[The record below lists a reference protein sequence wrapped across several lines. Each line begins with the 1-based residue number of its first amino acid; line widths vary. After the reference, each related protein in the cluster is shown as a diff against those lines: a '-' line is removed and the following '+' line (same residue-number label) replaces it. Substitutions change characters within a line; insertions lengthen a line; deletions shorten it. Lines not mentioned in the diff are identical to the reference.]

1 MRIMRHT
8 TLLFFLAV
16 MAGQAAAQ
24 DTTRVPTGVKLSTTY
39 SVIRKPTVAVRPTN
53 GDADGNVIQQVS
65 TILQRDLD
73 FSDAFTMGQTPAAL
87 ASGPV
92 DYGQWTSLNVI
103 FVVSSDIVPSGQG
116 YLLNVELHDV
126 PFKKI
131 KEKQSF
137 PLPSGSSPDFRIA
150 VHAVS
155 DELVRWMTGK
165 PGAAASRIALTR
177 WTTNGSELVIVD
189 YDAENMRRVMSSSE
203 KFYSPAWSP
212 DGRKLAYSV
221 MNSAGRR
228 ELRERDLV
236 ANNERVISNR
246 SLISYTP
253 AYSPD
258 GKHIAFS
265 FAIGNGN
272 EIHDIDLERGGAPR
286 RLTTIQSRWSDVSP
300 TFSPDGRRIAFQSD
314 RLGQSHIFVVG
325 SDGGQATAVT
335 PFGAGRVK
343 FVAPDWSPTT
353 NEVVFHGES
362 IGGFHLMI
370 VDASKPGQAFQITDT
385 GSNEDPSWAPDGRHI
400 VFTGVGSEGSGLYVI
415 DRQSG
420 RTRKLVSGASL
431 KMPEW
436 SGRLA
441 TSSAAAGN

>member
-1 MRIMRHT
+1 MRRTGCLLLLALVT
-8 TLLFFLAV
+8 T
-16 MAGQAAAQ
+16 QAAAQ
-24 DTTRVPTGVKLSTTY
+24 DTTKVPTGVRLSTTY
-39 SVIRKPTVAVRPTN
+39 SVIRRPLVAVRPPS
-53 GDADGNVIQQVS
+53 GDVDPNIAQQVG
-65 TILQRDLD
+65 TMLQQDLD
-73 FSDAFTMGQTPAAL
+73 YSDAFTMGQTPAAL
-87 ASGPV
+87 ASGPL
-92 DYGQWTSLNVI
+92 DYGQWSSLNVV
-103 FVVSSDIVPSGQG
+103 FVVASELAPSGQG

-126 PFKKI
+126 PFTTI
-131 KEKQSF
+131 KQKQAF
-137 PLPSGSSPDFRIA
+137 ALPAGSAPDFRLA

-177 WTTNGSELVIVD
+177 WTPNGSELVIVD
-189 YDAENMRRVMSSSE
+189 SDGENKRRIMTSSE

-228 ELRERDLV
+228 ELRERDLGGGS
-236 ANNERVISNR
+236 ERVISNR

-253 AYSPD
+253 AYAPD
-258 GKHIAFS
+258 GKRIAFS

-272 EIHDIDLERGGAPR
+272 EIHDVDLERGGAPR
-286 RLTTIQSRWSDVSP
+286 RITQIQSRWSDVSP
-300 TFSPDGRRIAFQSD
+300 TYSPDGKRIAFSSD
-314 RLGQSHIFVVG
+314 RLGQSHIFVT
-325 SDGGQATAVT
+325 SAEGGQATALT
-335 PFGAGRVK
+335 PFSVTRVK

-362 IGGFHLMI
+362 RGGFHLMI
-370 VDASKPGQAFQITDT
+370 VDANRGGSAIQITDT

-400 VFTGVGSEGSGLYVI
+400 VFTGVGSDGSGLYVI
-415 DRQSG
+415 DRQTG
-420 RTRKLVSGASL
+420 RTRKLVSGDSL

-441 TSSAAAGN
+441 TPSSVAAGN